1 MSLVFL
7 RENIQLHII
16 ENLMFVYSSQL
27 AIFLNYEIFNHVFF
41 PCSLLIYFFTVDK
54 NIFFYSLS
62 HLLMYFYLINKTF
75 ALLSFP
81 FLIKLIKI
89 FSPLYACIFKHLL
102 SIHLEKFHRYDLVIF
117 LFHSKAVFFL
127 FKKSQQ
133 LCFPCLDNLN
143 LNYFQTCLLI

>member
-1 MSLVFL
+1 MYPFNILWIVSLNISVKHKFCNFSMLLVFF

-41 PCSLLIYFFTVDK
+41 LCSLLIYFFTVDK

-81 FLIKLIKI
+81 FLIK
-89 FSPLYACIFKHLL
+89 FSSHCMHAYTFRKVP
-102 SIHLEKFHRYDLVIF
+102 
-117 LFHSKAVFFL
+117 
-127 FKKSQQ
+127 
-133 LCFPCLDNLN
+133 
-143 LNYFQTCLLI
+143 